1 MLRRSSSSRS
11 HSPNEPVEI
20 FPRLMVLTII
30 LYGLAAA
37 LAEILGGCLVVLRQ
51 EWPARV
57 QEFLLALSA
66 GFLLALAFVELIPE
80 SLTVIGSEA
89 ALFLLLG
96 YAVLH
101 FFEHTVA
108 GHLHFGE
115 EKHKDIMVSRMA
127 SYSTFVGLFIHAFFD
142 GFAISA
148 GMQFDFSLGL
158 LVFLAVFL
166 HKIPEGLTIATVM
179 LAADH
184 RRKTALIASAAIG
197 AATMLGVISV
207 FLLAEINE
215 GILGPAFAF
224 SAGAT
229 VYVGASDLIPEVNRS
244 EKRIIPLLVFV
255 GMVLFYAGSTL
266 VEMFMGG

>member
-1 MLRRSSSSRS
+1 
-11 HSPNEPVEI
+11 
-20 FPRLMVLTII
+20 MVLTII

-37 LAEILGGCLVVLRQ
+37 LAEILGGALVVLRRQ
-51 EWPARV
+51 WPARV

-80 SLTVIGSEA
+80 SLSVIGSEA
-89 ALFLLLG
+89 ALYLLLG

-101 FFEHTVA
+101 FFEHTVV

-115 EKHKDIMVSRMA
+115 EKHKEVMVSRMA
-127 SYSTFVGLFIHAFFD
+127 SYSTFAGLFIHAFFD

-148 GMQFDFSLGL
+148 GMQFDFALGL

-184 RRKTALIASAAIG
+184 RRKTALMASAAIG
-197 AATMLGVISV
+197 TATMLGVISV
-207 FLLAEINE
+207 FLLTEIDK
-215 GILGPAFAF
+215 GVLGLAFAF

-244 EKRIIPLLVFV
+244 EKRVIPLLVFV
-255 GMVLFYAGSTL
+255 GMVLFYASRMA
-266 VEMFMGG
+266 VSHVAGG